1 MNLTCLSASRVKSAC
16 FRDMTGESN
25 QALLL
30 AASKAPFLLLVR
42 PISMVGFFLLRKIRR
57 VGNEKLG
64 GGSAIESVMETMN
77 VSDHQGPRSM
87 IILLFGYCLTFITI
101 LGYRH
106 FDLLLIPTKKICG
119 LSSEDD
125 IVS

>member
-1 MNLTCLSASRVKSAC
+1 
-16 FRDMTGESN
+16 
-25 QALLL
+25 
-30 AASKAPFLLLVR
+30 
-42 PISMVGFFLLRKIRR
+42 MVGFFLLRKIRR
-57 VGNEKLG
+57 IGNEKLG

-87 IILLFGYCLTFITI
+87 TILLFGYCLTFITI

-106 FDLLLIPTKKICG
+106 FDFLLIPTKKICG

-125 IVS
+125 IVW